1 MYRPV
6 PVEGTAAIMTN
17 EAVEEP
23 IRASSSRLVVQC
35 EHETDPSRMFDCGC
49 GTNDS
54 YCINCFEPMHC
65 SECAA

>member
-1 MYRPV
+1 M
-6 PVEGTAAIMTN
+6 PVEDTAAIMTN

-23 IRASSSRLVVQC
+23 IRAASSRSVVQC

-54 YCINCFEPMHC
+54 YLHQLL
-65 SECAA
+65 